1 MGRDSMFKLTETEKS
16 WAFYDWANSAYS
28 MTITTAILPLY
39 FKSVFQNAGG
49 SATTSTAY
57 WGYASSIAT
66 LFLALMAP
74 VLGTM
79 ADYKGY
85 KKKFFSIFFVMGI
98 LTTAML
104 ALVPN
109 TNWIMLLG
117 LYILSSIG
125 FSGANVFYDAFLVD
139 VTTEERMDKVS
150 TWGFAL
156 GYIGSTIP
164 FIISMAIVMLAQ
176 FKVLPLSVAAASK
189 IAFVITSIW
198 WLTFTIPM
206 LKKVNQIHGI
216 DMEPNPLAKSLKR
229 IGTTFKN
236 IKQHRKVFLFLL
248 AYFFYIDGV
257 DTIIKMAT
265 SYGSDLGIDSTTLLL
280 VLLATQFIAFPFA
293 ILYGRLSE
301 KYRGKI
307 MIYIAIII
315 YTLICIYAYFLKTKL
330 DFWIL
335 AMAVGTSQ
343 GGIQALSRSYFGKL
357 VPKENANEFFGFYNI
372 FGKFA
377 AVMGPFLVGI
387 VTQLTGKTN
396 NGVFSIIILFI
407 IGGILLMRVPDNNDI
422 GINEVSSIGNK

>member
-1 MGRDSMFKLTETEKS
+1 MFKLNETEKS
-16 WAFYDWANSAYS
+16 WVLYDWANSAYTL
-28 MTITTAILPLY
+28 TITTALLPLY

-49 SATTSTAY
+49 ATTVSTAY
-57 WGYASSIAT
+57 WGYASSIST
-66 LFLALMAP
+66 LFLAIMAP
-74 VLGTM
+74 ILGTF

-85 KKKFFSIFFVMGI
+85 KKKFFNLFFIMGI
-98 LTTAML
+98 ITTAML
-104 ALVPN
+104 ALVPDA
-109 TNWIMLLG
+109 NWIMLLV
-117 LYILSSIG
+117 LYVLSSIG
-125 FSGANVFYDAFLVD
+125 FSGTNVFYDAFLVD

-176 FKVLPLSVAAASK
+176 FKVLPISVAAASK

-198 WLTFTIPM
+198 WLVFTIPM
-206 LKKVNQIHGI
+206 LKKVRQVHGI
-216 DMEPNPLAKSLKR
+216 EMEPNPIVKSFKR
-229 IGTTFKN
+229 IGHTIKN
-236 IKQHRKVFLFLL
+236 IRQHRKVFLFLL

-257 DTIIKMAT
+257 DTIIKMAS
-265 SYGSDLGIDSTTLLL
+265 SYGADLGIDSTTLLI
-280 VLLATQFIAFPFA
+280 VLLATQFVAFPFA

-301 KYRGKI
+301 KYRGKT
-307 MIYIAIII
+307 MIYVGIIM

-335 AMAVGTSQ
+335 AMLVGTSQ

-387 VTQLTGKTN
+387 VTQLTGRTN
-396 NGVFSIIILFI
+396 NGVFSIVILFV
-407 IGGILLMRVPDNNDI
+407 IGGILLTRVPEDEETSVNVNCTI
-422 GINEVSSIGNK
+422 GS